1 MAAAP
6 DNPRFV
12 REKFHPLEI
21 IPVFRRWPQSV
32 LRDVVYT
39 FVWSSL
45 FGLGFF
51 AISVITSPQL
61 PGLRA
66 FGQMLFISNVIGF
79 VIHVLFSI
87 GGAVG
92 CERWAKETGYWTK
105 VVYFTVLPMVGVL
118 IGFEIV
124 SLVLDQ
130 RLFLF
135 VARPAVLVSIALTS
149 LVISLVLSTIFFWRE
164 RSAKAEAEVALE
176 RARVERIEREAA
188 SAHLRA
194 LQAQIEPH
202 FLFNTL
208 ANVSSL
214 VDPDPAKAKRML
226 ESFIRFL
233 RASLA
238 ATRAETTTL
247 GDEADLIA
255 SYLDVLQVRMG
266 PRLRYV
272 IDLPAELRA
281 FTIAPML
288 IQPLVENAIRHGL
301 EPKVEGGQVT
311 VAARREGDRVRVEVS
326 DTGVGFGAITRG
338 GGVGLANIRERLRLL
353 HDSRLEVA
361 DAPGGGARVS
371 FTLPA

>member
-6 DNPRFV
+6 DHPRFV

-21 IPVFRRWPQSV
+21 IPVFRRWPQSFA
-32 LRDVVYT
+32 RDIAYT
-39 FVWSSL
+39 FIWSSL
-45 FGLGFF
+45 FGIGFF
-51 AISVITSPQL
+51 AVSVITSPQL

-66 FGQMLFISNVIGF
+66 AGQMLLISNVIGY
-79 VIHVLFSI
+79 VIHFLFSI
-87 GGAVG
+87 GGWLG
-92 CERWAKETGYWTK
+92 CERWAKEAGYGTK
-105 VVYFTVLPMVGVL
+105 VAYFTVVPMVGVL
-118 IGFEIV
+118 AGFEIV
-124 SLVLDQ
+124 SLLLDQ
-130 RLFLF
+130 RLFQF
-135 VARPAVLVSIALTS
+135 VSRPAVLVSIALTS
-149 LVISLVLSTIFFWRE
+149 LVISLVLSAIFFWRE
-164 RSAKAEAEVALE
+164 RSAKAEAQVALE

-208 ANVSSL
+208 ANVTSL
-214 VDPDPAKAKRML
+214 VDPDPAKAKHML

-255 SYLDVLQVRMG
+255 SYLDVLQVRMES
-266 PRLRYV
+266 RLAYD
-272 IDLPAELRA
+272 IDVPADLRA
-281 FTIAPML
+281 TRLAPML

-301 EPKVEGGQVT
+301 EPKVEGGRVR
-311 VAARREGDRVRVEVS
+311 VAARREGDAVRIEVS
-326 DTGVGFGAITRG
+326 DSGVGFGAVTR

-353 HDSRLEVA
+353 HDARLEIGEA
-361 DAPGGGARVS
+361 AGGGARVS
-371 FTLPA
+371 FTIPA

>member
-1 MAAAP
+1 MAARP
-6 DNPRFV
+6 DDPRFV

-21 IPVFRRWPQSV
+21 IPFFRRWRPGLV
-32 LRDVVYT
+32 RDVLYT

-45 FGLGFF
+45 FGVGFF

-61 PGLRA
+61 PGWRA
-66 FGQMLFISNVIGF
+66 AGQMLLISNVIGY
-79 VIHVLFSI
+79 VIHALFSI
-87 GGAVG
+87 GQRAG
-92 CERWAKETGYWTK
+92 CERWAKQSGYAPK
-105 VVYFTVLPMVGVL
+105 VAYYTFMPMLGVV

-124 SLVLDQ
+124 SLLLDQ
-130 RLFLF
+130 RLFAF
-135 VARPAVLVSIALTS
+135 VARPAVMVSIALTS

-208 ANVSSL
+208 ANVTSL

-266 PRLRYV
+266 ERLAYA
-272 IDLPAELRA
+272 IDVPPELRGVA
-281 FTIAPML
+281 LAPML
-288 IQPLVENAIRHGL
+288 VQPLVENAIRHGL
-301 EPKVEGGQVT
+301 EPKVEGGRVT
-311 VAARREGDRVRVEVS
+311 VAARREGERVRIEVS
-326 DTGVGFGAITRG
+326 DSGVGFGATTR
-338 GGVGLANIRERLRLL
+338 GGVGLTNIRERLRLL
-353 HDSRLEVA
+353 HDTTLQIG

-371 FTLPA
+371 FTIPA